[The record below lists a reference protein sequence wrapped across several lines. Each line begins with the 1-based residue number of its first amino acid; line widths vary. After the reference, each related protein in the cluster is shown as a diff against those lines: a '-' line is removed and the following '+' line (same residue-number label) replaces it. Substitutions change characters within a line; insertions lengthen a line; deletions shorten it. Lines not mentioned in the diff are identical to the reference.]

1 MSTLLTGLV
10 IAAFKRQYL
19 VDLPDGR
26 RITCLMRGKHSIALC
41 GDQVDIKC
49 TGEST
54 KSSSDAQGIIE
65 RILPRR
71 SLLHR
76 SNAYREK
83 YLAANVTQLI
93 IVVATEPPFSDALI
107 ARCLIAAFDQQ
118 LEVLIVLNK
127 CDLPELADTGRTT
140 LRPYQNIGYRI
151 LELSALQDISTLRPL
166 LKGHSSILVG
176 QSGMGKTTIIN
187 ALLPDVQAA
196 TREISTV
203 LNSGKHTTTHAKLY
217 RLDDHSNL
225 IDCPGVQEFGL
236 HHLSFGEIEQGFV
249 EFSPYLGQ
257 CRFHD
262 CRHLHEP
269 DCTLQEAVTSG
280 KINARRLE
288 LFQQISSQK
297 A

>member
-1 MSTLLTGLV
+1 LSTLLTGLI

-19 VDLPDGR
+19 VELPDGR
-26 RITCLMRGKHSIALC
+26 RINCLMRGKHEIALC
-41 GDQVDIKC
+41 GDQVEIKF
-49 TGEST
+49 TGEAA
-54 KSSSDAQGIIE
+54 KNSSDAQGIIE

-83 YLAANVTQLI
+83 YLAANITQLI
-93 IVVATEPPFSDALI
+93 IVTATEPAFSDGLI

-127 CDLPELADTGRTT
+127 CDLPAQADTARAM
-140 LRPYQNIGYRI
+140 LKPYQNIGYRV
-151 LELSALQDISTLRPL
+151 LELSATENVSALRPL
-166 LKGHSSILVG
+166 LKGHNSILVG

-196 TREISTV
+196 TREISSA

-217 RLDDHSNL
+217 RLDDNSSL

-236 HHLSFGEIEQGFV
+236 HHLSLGEIEQGFV

-257 CRFHD
+257 CRFND
-262 CRHLHEP
+262 CHHLREP
-269 DCTLQEAVTSG
+269 DCALQNAVKTG
-280 KINARRLE
+280 NIDARRLE
-288 LFQQISSQK
+288 LFQQISLQK